1 MEPRSDCLERA
12 ITISSV
18 RRVIFFFDV
27 EFRARFY
34 SLSFW
39 FSWDQF
45 SATMELLHTERVNDC
60 FRCLDVL
67 FDAPIQE
74 HVSTSF
80 FFLDTCDKTKIIHLS
95 QSHICSKWLSLHWAH
110 IPIHNHN
117 RDDLRDTNI
126 DEDKTNVLGSIKRKT
141 TKKKN
146 KMNMINERTRN
157 R

>member
-60 FRCLDVL
+60 FRCVDVL

-74 HVSTSF
+74 HVSTF
-80 FFLDTCDKTKIIHLS
+80 FFFWTLATKPKLFIWVNPTFARNGWAYIGRTFPYTITIETICATQILTKTK
-95 QSHICSKWLSLHWAH
+95 QMCSVQLKG
-110 IPIHNHN
+110 
-117 RDDLRDTNI
+117 
-126 DEDKTNVLGSIKRKT
+126 KQQ
-141 TKKKN
+141 KKKT
-146 KMNMINERTRN
+146 KWIW
-157 R
+157 